1 MPSLPTPLASLKA
14 GESAVV
20 CEIRVPPE
28 SRGRL
33 LEMGLL
39 VGTPVELVRF
49 APLGDPVELK
59 VRGYHLTI
67 RKQEAELILV
77 RPGA

>member
-1 MPSLPTPLASLKA
+1 MPGEGQPLTSLPA
-14 GESAVV
+14 GSRGVV
-20 CEIRVPPE
+20 ISIKVAPE

-39 VGTPVELVRF
+39 VGTAVEVIRY

-59 VRGYHLTI
+59 VRGYNLTL
-67 RKQEAELILV
+67 RKNEAEQIWIQP
-77 RPGA
+77 R